1 MKHLRCCLKISVAFL
16 FFLPSTSFSQ
26 KTWTLKECIDYAL
39 KSNISVQQSYIS
51 SKLAEVSY
59 QQSVGS
65 FFPSI
70 NANAGLNYNYGRS
83 LDPTTY
89 QYINSTFQSG
99 NGSLSASVPLFQGL
113 ELQNTLKKNKIDVRA
128 SEQDIVKTQND
139 IALAVASSYLQVLYS
154 QEQLKAANDRI
165 EQVKQER
172 NRTKLLVDNEL
183 LAEGS
188 LLDADALLATE
199 EFNKVS
205 AENLIRT
212 SKLNLIQFM
221 QLDSVADITIE
232 SPTLEVPGQ
241 ESLTL
246 SADAIYAE
254 AEKTLPEIKSADL
267 KVFSAEKNISIAR
280 AGRYPRL
287 SVSGSLSSNFSN
299 QATELYGLPIP
310 TGQTSL
316 TNYQTLSGE
325 QVVQQQFI
333 YNYRDVSFW
342 DQVNDNFGKA
352 VGFSLSIPIF
362 NGFAVKSNVSRAKL
376 NFESAKLNA
385 RQTRNATYKTIQQ
398 AHADATAALNKYNAA
413 TKSADALQKSF
424 TYTEKKYN
432 AGLLNSLDYVT
443 SRNNLSKAQSDLIQA
458 KYDFVLK
465 LKVLDFYLGKSL
477 SF

>member
-1 MKHLRCCLKISVAFL
+1 MKHRGQLLKIIVATIT
-16 FFLPSTSFSQ
+16 FLPFQISAQ
-26 KTWTLKECIDYAL
+26 KTWTLKECIEYAL
-39 KSNISVQQSYIS
+39 RSNISVQQSYIS
-51 SKLAEVSY
+51 VKLSEVNY

-70 NANAGLNYNYGRS
+70 NASGGLNYNYGRS

-99 NGSLSASVPLFQGL
+99 NGSLNASLPLFQGL
-113 ELQNTLKKNKIDVRA
+113 ELQNTFKKNKIDVRA

-139 IALAVASSYLQVLYS
+139 VALAVASAYLQVLYS
-154 QEQLKAANDRI
+154 QEQFKAATDRI
-165 EQVKQER
+165 EQVTQER

-221 QLDSVADITIE
+221 QLDSVSDITIE

-267 KVFSAEKNISIAR
+267 RVFSAEKSIGIAR

-287 SVSGSLSSNFSN
+287 SMFGSLSSNFTN
-299 QATELYGLPIP
+299 QATTIVGNPVLIGFAP
-310 TGQTSL
+310 TGAVTA
-316 TNYQTLSGE
+316 SGE
-325 QVVQQQFI
+325 QVLQPQYS
-333 YNYRDVSFW
+333 YNYKDVSFG

-362 NGFAVKSNVSRAKL
+362 NGFAVNSNVNRAKL
-376 NFESAKLNA
+376 NFESAKLTA
-385 RQTRNATYKTIQQ
+385 RQTRNTTYKTIQQ
-398 AHADATAALNKYNAA
+398 AHADAVAALNKYNAA

-432 AGLLNSLDYVT
+432 AGLLNSLDYTT
-443 SRNNLSKAQSDLIQA
+443 SRNNLTKAQSDLIQA

-465 LKVLDFYLGKSL
+465 LKVLDFYLGKPL